1 MAKTNSKQKSS
12 SNSNPVYFDIIVWET
27 RDNAQGKKH
36 IPHKVGFA
44 SQLDNG
50 NLACNLIE
58 GISLSG
64 KFTIA
69 SQDYDK

>member
-1 MAKTNSKQKSS
+1 MAKTNAKQKAST
-12 SNSNPVYFDIIVWET
+12 NNKPVYFDIIIWET
-27 RDNAQGKKH
+27 RDNAQGKKN

-44 SQLDNG
+44 TQLDNG
-50 NLACNLIE
+50 NLACKLID

-69 SQDYDK
+69 SQQYES